1 MPYRIAKDLIDNT
14 VKCVQ
19 SVDTN
24 HLKVDCFEEHLDE
37 IHHGEMNVDIEKSL
51 EIYFSSWA
59 KT

>member
-37 IHHGEMNVDIEKSL
+37 IHHGEMNVDIGKSL
-51 EIYFSSWA
+51 EIYF
-59 KT
+59 

>member
-37 IHHGEMNVDIEKSL
+37 IHHGEMTVDIEKSL
-51 EIYFSSWA
+51 EIYF
-59 KT
+59 